1 MISCSYHVTFMMM
14 VNNPAA
20 IILLGVAVAH
30 ADWGTAKELPC
41 RVEEFDSQI
50 CKCFWCCCIYNSLF
64 VVSLACSVGFL
75 LLCSVP
81 CSFPLSAMTWAMIC
95 WKTTS
100 FSSKLIFF
108 LKDTSSSAE
117 EVYNQ
122 KSMQQNHTRGE
133 ERRGEKR
140 REEKREG
147 KQTKTNW
154 LKCEWGCC
162 HQVAKSTYENW
173 TRVV

>member
-1 MISCSYHVTFMMM
+1 
-14 VNNPAA
+14 
-20 IILLGVAVAH
+20 
-30 ADWGTAKELPC
+30 
-41 RVEEFDSQI
+41 
-50 CKCFWCCCIYNSLF
+50 
-64 VVSLACSVGFL
+64 
-75 LLCSVP
+75 
-81 CSFPLSAMTWAMIC
+81 MTWAMIY

-100 FSSKLIFF
+100 FSPKLIFF
-108 LKDTSSSAE
+108 LKNTSSSAA

-122 KSMQQNHTRGE
+122 KSMQQNH
-133 ERRGEKR
+133 R

-147 KQTKTNW
+147 KQTNW

>member
-1 MISCSYHVTFMMM
+1 
-14 VNNPAA
+14 
-20 IILLGVAVAH
+20 
-30 ADWGTAKELPC
+30 
-41 RVEEFDSQI
+41 
-50 CKCFWCCCIYNSLF
+50 
-64 VVSLACSVGFL
+64 
-75 LLCSVP
+75 
-81 CSFPLSAMTWAMIC
+81 MIC

-108 LKDTSSSAE
+108 LKDTSPSVE

-133 ERRGEKR
+133 ERREEKR
-140 REEKREG
+140 REEEREG

-154 LKCEWGCC
+154 LTCEWGCC